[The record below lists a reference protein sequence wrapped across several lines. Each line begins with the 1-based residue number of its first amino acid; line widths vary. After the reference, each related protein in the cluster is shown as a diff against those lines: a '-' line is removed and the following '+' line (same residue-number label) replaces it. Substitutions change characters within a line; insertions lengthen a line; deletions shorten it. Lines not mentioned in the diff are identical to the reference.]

1 MTERPVL
8 GESAPPIDLAA
19 IDPDAIDPDA
29 IDLTAI
35 DAGSIKTSRWRLE
48 DHRGRAVLLVFH
60 RHIH

>member
-1 MTERPVL
+1 LTERPIL
-8 GESAPPIDLAA
+8 GESAFP
-19 IDPDAIDPDA
+19 

-35 DAGSIKTSRWRLE
+35 DPGSIDADSIKTSRWRLE